1 MTRTNLLFL
10 VLLGGLTLLLTAC
23 GNDDD
28 DNNPT
33 LNVPENYDGSNFES
47 NAAVE
52 LQKLSEL
59 SALSSTMKAGR
70 TEGTQVA
77 ESEMISTFSPLEA
90 ITTSYFTGRIKG
102 WFPVLAAASG
112 NTFDY
117 TTAPNNDGGVLGG
130 YLFSPEGL
138 EPEQL
143 VEKGLF
149 GAALYNHALTVKN
162 AANFSAADVD
172 KLVAIYGAKPTFA
185 NTDKTGED
193 KDIFAAKYTARRDKN
208 DGEGL
213 YRKAQA
219 ALIRAQA
226 AAKAGESFTSE
237 RENAVNDFL
246 MYWEKSNAATVIN
259 YLHST
264 TSKLSQTEVSPED
277 VGSALHAY
285 SEAVGFL
292 HGWRML
298 PAGERIITDTE
309 IDEIL
314 TLMLA
319 PQNATATSY
328 LLAQAPFETL
338 PQLTEAIEK
347 LQVIYG
353 FSEQDIEDFRK
364 NWVNEQGR

>member
-1 MTRTNLLFL
+1 MTRTNLLFSA
-10 VLLGGLTLLLTAC
+10 LLGALTLLFTAC
-23 GNDDD
+23 SNDD
-28 DNNPT
+28 DNNPA

-47 NAAVE
+47 NATVE

-77 ESEMISTFSPLEA
+77 ESEMLSAFSPLEA
-90 ITTSYFTGRIKG
+90 ITTSYYAGRIKG

-130 YLFSPEGL
+130 YLFSPEGV
-138 EPEQL
+138 EIEQL

-162 AANFSAADVD
+162 TANFSAADVD

-185 NTDKTGED
+185 NTDKTGDD
-193 KDIFAAKYTARRDKN
+193 KDIFAAKYAARRDKN
-208 DGEGL
+208 DSEGL

-226 AAKAGESFTSE
+226 AAKAGENFNSE
-237 RENAVNDFL
+237 RENAINDFL

-264 TSKLSQTEVSPED
+264 ASKLSQTEVSPED

-285 SEAVGFL
+285 GEAVGFL
-292 HGWRML
+292 HGWRTL
-298 PAGERIITDTE
+298 PAGERIITDAE

-314 TLMLA
+314 VLMLA

-347 LQVIYG
+347 LQGIYG
-353 FSEQDIEDFRK
+353 FSDQEVEDFRK
-364 NWVNEQGR
+364 NWVSEQGR